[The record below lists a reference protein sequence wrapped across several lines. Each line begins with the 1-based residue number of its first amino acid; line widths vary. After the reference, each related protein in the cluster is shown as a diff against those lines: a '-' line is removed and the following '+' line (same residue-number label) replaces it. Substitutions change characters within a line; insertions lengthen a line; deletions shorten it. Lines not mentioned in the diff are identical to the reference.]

1 MDDATENGKENHVAL
16 LCKDMSTLGES
27 VVDFTTWM
35 YHDTKGSNIHLLINP
50 LIHLIQHSVKLWRS
64 LRARIRSSAA
74 VVVFWLAMHRWPKT
88 YWLWVYIISAY
99 GIVFDCVMKVQ

>member
-74 VVVFWLAMHRWPKT
+74 VVVFWLAMHRWLKT
-88 YWLWVYIISAY
+88 YWLWVYIISAC